1 MKIQYLVYGFWCNVY
16 IRVGELYKFQSSA
29 IYRLFTHTVQDT
41 TPIRKRIYT
50 RLYSYT
56 GDFSY
61 LFIKKFG
68 FVCAEETERGIILC
82 FWRGRICLLRY
93 RISLSQVLK
102 CSTSNPES
110 QNAGN

>member
-56 GDFSY
+56 GDFSWQFKLATWLRVYNYVKNKHVRAETIAY
-61 LFIKKFG
+61 LE
-68 FVCAEETERGIILC
+68 V
-82 FWRGRICLLRY
+82 
-93 RISLSQVLK
+93 V
-102 CSTSNPES
+102 SNK
-110 QNAGN
+110 